1 MATGAERALETND
14 CVCGADIHREIE
26 SLGGRGVRQAGE
38 SELEPPL
45 PPVDFYCG
53 VAGQRRDVE
62 SGILARG
69 NSEVGG
75 AAGIGR
81 VRRVAAFVEQYAI
94 DGDQKFRRVRVMDG
108 G

>member
-1 MATGAERALETND
+1 MAAGAERALETND
-14 CVCGADIHREIE
+14 CVRRSDIYGEIE
-26 SLGGRGVRQAGE
+26 SLGRRGVRQAGE

-45 PPVDFYCG
+45 APVDFHRG

-62 SGILARG
+62 TRILARG

-81 VRRVAAFVEQYAI
+81 VRRVAAFVEQNAI
-94 DGDQKFRRVRVMDG
+94 DGDQKIRRVLVMDG